1 MAIQS
6 TSLTLGQSNIY
17 VSSGNTVVSVMYF
30 CNQNSS
36 AANLNVWVV
45 GNGSVA
51 GGTSSAANLIYRE
64 VQIAAADTF
73 VVDLEKLV
81 LSNGDYIRA
90 NAGGTLTSTI
100 SYVGI

>member
-1 MAIQS
+1 MAIIN
-6 TSLTLGQSNIY
+6 TALKLIPANIY

-30 CNQNSS
+30 CNQGAS
-36 AANLNVWVV
+36 AANLNLWA
-45 GNGSVA
+45 VA
-51 GGTSSAANLIYRE
+51 APASLSSTTSAIYKE

-81 LSNGDYIRA
+81 LSPGDQIKG
-90 NAGGTLTSTI
+90 NSGGQLMATV